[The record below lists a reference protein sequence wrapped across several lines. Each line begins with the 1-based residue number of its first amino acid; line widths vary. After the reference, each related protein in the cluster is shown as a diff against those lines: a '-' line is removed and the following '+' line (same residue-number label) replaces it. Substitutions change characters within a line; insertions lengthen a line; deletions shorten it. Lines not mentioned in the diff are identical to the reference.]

1 MERGHGRLERRAC
14 TIMRGTN
21 GIRDQFAPDRCWAAL
36 GCAVRGHTTRSVC
49 YYISSRPVDTE
60 ARLELVRG
68 HWGVENSLHR
78 TLDVQFRGT
87 TAACARFNRI
97 PARMCSS
104 ACCATGLD
112 ATPGSWPPPCPERGF
127 AFALGPEQRQR
138 MLCKPVICYW
148 PVL

>member
-36 GCAVRGHTTRSVC
+36 GCAVRRPRARTVRGHTTRSVC

-78 TLDVQFRGT
+78 TLDVQFRGDNCRLRT
-87 TAACARFNRI
+87 VQQNSGADVSISLLRDRIGRHPWILAATL
-97 PARMCSS
+97 P
-104 ACCATGLD
+104 
-112 ATPGSWPPPCPERGF
+112 
-127 AFALGPEQRQR
+127 
-138 MLCKPVICYW
+138 
-148 PVL
+148 